1 MLVLFETAAG
11 FAIFKV
17 LDESKLNKVDNIW
30 SEFKSADQAQENLKL
45 VSFKKFKTPD
55 DAIENINAI
64 NEGKMSKVLKKLL
77 KSKAA
82 EIDELAVGDSK
93 LGSLIKEKLE
103 IPCIHNTA
111 TSELMRSVRSH
122 LDTLLGDYKTELDAM
137 NLAVSHSLGRFKVK
151 FNPEKIDTMIVQAV
165 SLLDDLDK
173 ELNNYAMRCREWYG
187 WHFPELGKIISDHMA
202 FAKVVKAIGMK
213 QNAQS
218 VDLSKIL
225 PEELEQRVKEEAE
238 ISMGTDISELDIL
251 NISQLCDQII
261 DMMNYRAQ
269 LHDYLKNRMNALAP
283 NLTVLLGELI
293 GARLIS
299 KAGSLVNLA
308 KYPASTVQIL
318 GAEKALFRALK
329 TKKDTPK
336 YGIIYHAQLI
346 GQASARSKGKMAR
359 KLAAKVSLSTRFD
372 ALCDESIGNQIG
384 FDARVYL
391 ESQLKNESERGPKR
405 ISGQGKKFGT
415 PGSAGG
421 NYKFKSEVY
430 NYDYSADSSFKR
442 GGVKRNFE
450 EQGDS
455 TAKKFKSEN
464 QAGNQS
470 FGSGKKKYD
479 EDEE

>member
-64 NEGKMSKVLKKLL
+64 NDGKLSKVLKKLL

-103 IPCIHNTA
+103 IPCVHNTA

-213 QNAQS
+213 QNAQN

-421 NYKFKSEVY
+421 NYKFKSHIFEAKEESPTVEMKPLEEKVR
-430 NYDYSADSSFKR
+430 FQK
-442 GGVKRNFE
+442 GKRNFQSEGE
-450 EQGDS
+450 ENRPL
-455 TAKKFKSEN
+455 KKFKV
-464 QAGNQS
+464 
-470 FGSGKKKYD
+470 
-479 EDEE
+479 EE